1 MVKNPPAN
9 AGDFGLIPGPGI
21 SPGEG
26 NGYPF
31 QCQLQTDTCQ
41 EHYQQP
47 NNRDICLCGNCVF
60 PDSSVGKRSACNAGE
75 PSLIPG
81 LGRSPGEGKGY
92 PLQYSGLENSM
103 HRIVHGAAKSW
114 TWLSDFQFTSLGFPN
129 VHSKRILFL
138 KVLPQKKGLW
148 MKISLGNLDYRKTDS
163 LLNQV

>member
-81 LGRSPGEGKGY
+81 LGRSPGGGMGY
-92 PLQYSGLENSM
+92 PFQYSCPENPYGQRSLADYSPWGCKELDTTE
-103 HRIVHGAAKSW
+103 R
-114 TWLSDFQFTSLGFPN
+114 LSTHLRLGIISPTSL
-129 VHSKRILFL
+129 
-138 KVLPQKKGLW
+138 
-148 MKISLGNLDYRKTDS
+148 
-163 LLNQV
+163 